1 LTEAVLHG
9 NISLS
14 KVVRLQNN
22 QLSLI
27 NLAGSFSV
35 RGHPSFVQD
44 SLNNFIGGA
53 SHRWKSSIL
62 PPEMVLNL
70 GESSDTSGEQQ
81 IKLAQLDRYWKVV
94 SDDAKDFM
102 LLTTDD
108 AYNLSST
115 LKTSSGTV
123 TSDWKGIISSS
134 LVTISFEDLPSSL
147 SLCSSFE
154 EFQAAW
160 NRIVF
165 NADLWE
171 RVKPVTHTDNSIY
184 VIKAFKV

>member
-1 LTEAVLHG
+1 
-9 NISLS
+9 
-14 KVVRLQNN
+14 
-22 QLSLI
+22 
-27 NLAGSFSV
+27 
-35 RGHPSFVQD
+35 
-44 SLNNFIGGA
+44 
-53 SHRWKSSIL
+53 
-62 PPEMVLNL
+62 
-70 GESSDTSGEQQ
+70 
-81 IKLAQLDRYWKVV
+81 LAQLDRYWKVV

>member
-1 LTEAVLHG
+1 MTITCLHCFLFPSLFLTSALSCIVTEAVLHG

-14 KVVRLQNN
+14 KVVRFQNN
-22 QLSLI
+22 QLSLV
-27 NLAGSFSV
+27 NLTGSFSS
-35 RGHPSFVQD
+35 RGHPSFAQN

-81 IKLAQLDRYWKVV
+81 MKLAQLDRYRKVV
-94 SDDAKDFM
+94 SDDAKDLR

-115 LKTSSGTV
+115 IKTSSGV
-123 TSDWKGIISSS
+123 IS
-134 LVTISFEDLPSSL
+134 
-147 SLCSSFE
+147 
-154 EFQAAW
+154 
-160 NRIVF
+160 
-165 NADLWE
+165 
-171 RVKPVTHTDNSIY
+171 
-184 VIKAFKV
+184 